1 MNHSLRAYRK
11 ALKSRLRCC
20 AGTRRRL
27 LTQFDQMSASF
38 LAENPFPSQAE
49 LTAAF
54 GSPRELARQLMEQV
68 SEQELRQHRRSR
80 WLFRI
85 SAATIALLLAGYAIW
100 MTYDVFTPMNVVET
114 VIIYEEVPK

>member
-11 ALKSRLRCC
+11 ALKSQLYCC

-38 LAENPFPSQAE
+38 LAENPLPSQAE

-85 SAATIALLLAGYAIW
+85 SAATISLLLAGYALW